1 MKKKVFITGASGT
14 VGKAFIKE
22 YSDLYKIYSYSR
34 NEKSQVALKREFP
47 NVEILIG
54 SIEDI
59 HTLDCAIANLDIDIL
74 IHAAALKHVDTA
86 EKQPSQA
93 VKINL
98 IGTLNVL
105 QICQKYNIKKVIGI
119 STDKACSPDNVYGM
133 SKYLMEKLFEEYYSS
148 NLNTVCCRFGN
159 VAWSNGSV
167 LPFWLNLKELNK
179 PLPITDIEMTRLIF
193 TSQEAARLVN
203 KSIELIDDLDS
214 FFILSKKMKSCRM
227 INLANLISQETTII
241 GIRPGEILSE
251 DLISIEEVSYA
262 YHLSDDNGQYIVIVK
277 NNESK
282 LLGQRLL
289 SPVNSITAEEMNKEE
304 MIELLEDVKNHIFT
318 YNSIRFNY

>member
-1 MKKKVFITGASGT
+1 MKKKIFITGASGT

-22 YSDLYKIYSYSR
+22 YYNLYDIYSYSR

-47 NVEILIG
+47 NIEIIIG

-59 HTLDCAIANLDIDIL
+59 HTLDCAIANLEIDIM

-93 VKINL
+93 IKINL
-98 IGTLNVL
+98 LGTLNVL
-105 QICQKYNIKKVIGI
+105 EICQKYNIKKVIGI

-133 SKYLMEKLFEEYYSS
+133 SKYLMEKLFEEYRSP

-167 LPFWLNLKELNK
+167 LPFWLNVKASNK
-179 PLPITDIEMTRLIF
+179 PLPITDINMTRLIF
-193 TSQEAARLVN
+193 TSTEAARLIN
-203 KSIELIDDLDS
+203 KSIILADDLDS
-214 FFILSKKMKSCRM
+214 FFILSKKMKACKM
-227 INLANLISQETTII
+227 IDLASLISDETTII
-241 GIRPGEILSE
+241 GLRPGEILSE
-251 DLISIEEVSYA
+251 DLISSKEVKYA
-262 YHLSDDNGQYIVIVK
+262 YQLSDDKAEYIVIIK
-277 NNESK
+277 NNESN
-282 LLGQRLL
+282 LLGEKLTT
-289 SPVNSITAEEMNKEE
+289 PVNSNTAEEMNKEE
-304 MIELLEDVKNHIFT
+304 MITLLKDVKNHIST

>member
-22 YSDLYKIYSYSR
+22 YYDLYDIYSYSR

-47 NVEILIG
+47 NVEIIIG

-59 HTLDCAIANLDIDIL
+59 HTLDCAIANLDIDVM

-93 VKINL
+93 IKINL
-98 IGTLNVL
+98 LGTLNVL
-105 QICQKYNIKKVIGI
+105 EICQKYNIKKVIGI

-133 SKYLMEKLFEEYYSS
+133 SKYLMEKLFEEYHSP

-167 LPFWLNLKELNK
+167 LPFWLNVKQSNK
-179 PLPITDIEMTRLIF
+179 PLPITDINMTRLIF
-193 TSQEAARLVN
+193 TSKEAARLIN
-203 KSIELIDDLDS
+203 KSITLADDLDS
-214 FFILSKKMKSCRM
+214 FFILSKKMKACKM
-227 INLANLISQETTII
+227 VDLASLISDETTII
-241 GIRPGEILSE
+241 GLRPGEILSE
-251 DLISIEEVSYA
+251 DLISSKEVKYA
-262 YHLSDDNGQYIVIVK
+262 YQLGDDQAEYIVIIK
-277 NNESK
+277 NNESN
-282 LLGQRLL
+282 LLGDKLT

-304 MIELLEDVKNHIFT
+304 MIVLLKDVKNHIST

>member
-22 YSDLYKIYSYSR
+22 YYDLYDIYSYSR

-47 NVEILIG
+47 NVEIIIG

-59 HTLDCAIANLDIDIL
+59 HTLDCAIANLDIDVM

-93 VKINL
+93 IKINL
-98 IGTLNVL
+98 LGTLNVL
-105 QICQKYNIKKVIGI
+105 EICQKYNIKKVIGI

-133 SKYLMEKLFEEYYSS
+133 SKYLMEKLFEEYHSP

-167 LPFWLNLKELNK
+167 LPFWLNVKQSNK
-179 PLPITDIEMTRLIF
+179 PLPITDINMTRLIF
-193 TSQEAARLVN
+193 TSKEAARLIN
-203 KSIELIDDLDS
+203 KSITLADDLDS
-214 FFILSKKMKSCRM
+214 FFILSKKMKACKM
-227 INLANLISQETTII
+227 VDLASLISDETTII
-241 GIRPGEILSE
+241 GLRPGEILSE
-251 DLISIEEVSYA
+251 DLISSKEVKYA
-262 YHLSDDNGQYIVIVK
+262 YQLGDDQAEYIVIIK
-277 NNESK
+277 NNESN
-282 LLGQRLL
+282 LLGDKLT
-289 SPVNSITAEEMNKEE
+289 SPVNSITAEEMNNEE
-304 MIELLEDVKNHIFT
+304 MIVLLKDVKNHIST

>member
-22 YSDLYKIYSYSR
+22 YYDIYQIYSYSR

-47 NVEILIG
+47 SIEIIIG

-59 HTLDCAIANLDIDIL
+59 HTLECAISNLNIDIV

-98 IGTLNVL
+98 LGTINVL
-105 QICQKYNIKKVIGI
+105 EICQKYNIKKVIGI
-119 STDKACSPDNVYGM
+119 STDKACSPDNIYGM
-133 SKYLMEKLFEEYYSS
+133 SKYLMEKLFEEYHNS

-167 LPFWLNLKELNK
+167 LPFWLNVKESNE
-179 PLPITDIEMTRLIF
+179 PLPITDLEMTRLIF
-193 TSQEAARLVN
+193 TSKEAAILIN
-203 KSIELIDDLDS
+203 KSITLSNDLDS
-214 FFILSKKMKSCRM
+214 FFILSRKMKSCKM
-227 INLANLISQETTII
+227 IDLAKLISDKTRVI
-241 GIRPGEILSE
+241 GLRPGEILSE
-251 DLISIEEVSYA
+251 DLISANEVKHA
-262 YHLSDDNGQYIVIVK
+262 FQLIDDYSEYIVIIK
-277 NNESK
+277 NNESN
-282 LLGQRLL
+282 LLGKKLTK
-289 SPVNSITAEEMNKEE
+289 PVNSKNAEKMNKSE
-304 MIELLEDVKNHIFT
+304 MISLLNDVKNHLSS
-318 YNSIRFNY
+318 YSSIKFNY

>member
-22 YSDLYKIYSYSR
+22 YHNSYEIYSYSR

-47 NVEILIG
+47 NIEILIG

-59 HTLDCAIANLDIDIL
+59 HTLECAISNLNIDIM

-98 IGTLNVL
+98 LGTINILE
-105 QICQKYNIKKVIGI
+105 ICQKYNIKKVIGI
-119 STDKACSPDNVYGM
+119 STDKACSPDNIYGM
-133 SKYLMEKLFEEYYSS
+133 SKYLMEKLFEEYHSPS
-148 NLNTVCCRFGN
+148 LNTVCCRFGN

-167 LPFWLNLKELNK
+167 LPFWLRVKESNK

-193 TSQEAARLVN
+193 TSQEAAWLIN
-203 KSIELIDDLDS
+203 KSIVLSDDLNS
-214 FFILSKKMKSCRM
+214 FFILSKKMKSCKM
-227 INLANLISQETTII
+227 IDLASLISDETTVI
-241 GIRPGEILSE
+241 GLRPGEILSE
-251 DLISIEEVSYA
+251 DLISIKEVKYA
-262 YHLSDDNGQYIVIVK
+262 YQLSDDKAEYIVIIK
-277 NNESK
+277 SSESN
-282 LLGQRLL
+282 LLGEKLT
-289 SPVNSITAEEMNKEE
+289 SPVNSTTAEKMNKKE
-304 MIELLEDVKNHIFT
+304 MIKLLNDVKNHIS
-318 YNSIRFNY
+318 NSSSIRFNY

>member
-22 YSDLYKIYSYSR
+22 YYNLYDIYSYSR

-47 NVEILIG
+47 NVEIIIG

-59 HTLDCAIANLDIDIL
+59 HTLDCAIANLEIDIM

-93 VKINL
+93 IKINL
-98 IGTLNVL
+98 LGTLNVL
-105 QICQKYNIKKVIGI
+105 EICQKYNIKKVIGI

-133 SKYLMEKLFEEYYSS
+133 SKYLMEKLFEEYRSP

-167 LPFWLNLKELNK
+167 LPFWLNVKESNK
-179 PLPITDIEMTRLIF
+179 PLPITDIDMTRLIF
-193 TSQEAARLVN
+193 TSKEAARLIN
-203 KSIELIDDLDS
+203 KSITLADDLDS
-214 FFILSKKMKSCRM
+214 FFILSKKMKACKM
-227 INLANLISQETTII
+227 VDLASLISDETTII
-241 GIRPGEILSE
+241 GLRPGEILSE
-251 DLISIEEVSYA
+251 DLISSKEVKYA
-262 YHLSDDNGQYIVIVK
+262 YQLSDDKAEYIVIIK
-277 NNESK
+277 NNESN
-282 LLGQRLL
+282 LLGEKLT

-304 MIELLEDVKNHIFT
+304 MIKLLKDVKNHIST

>member
-22 YSDLYKIYSYSR
+22 YYNLYDIYSYTR

-47 NVEILIG
+47 NVEIIIG

-59 HTLDCAIANLDIDIL
+59 HTLDCAIANIDIDIM

-93 VKINL
+93 IKINL
-98 IGTLNVL
+98 LGTLNVL
-105 QICQKYNIKKVIGI
+105 EICQKYNIKKVIGI

-133 SKYLMEKLFEEYYSS
+133 SKYLMEKLFEEYHSP

-167 LPFWLNLKELNK
+167 LPFWLNVKESNK

-193 TSQEAARLVN
+193 TSKEAARLIN
-203 KSIELIDDLDS
+203 KSITLADDLDS
-214 FFILSKKMKSCRM
+214 FFILSKKMKACKM
-227 INLANLISQETTII
+227 IDLARLISDETTII
-241 GIRPGEILSE
+241 GLRPGEILSE
-251 DLISIEEVSYA
+251 DLISSKEVKYA
-262 YHLSDDNGQYIVIVK
+262 YQLIDDKAEYIVIIK
-277 NNESK
+277 NNESN
-282 LLGQRLL
+282 LLGEKLTN
-289 SPVNSITAEEMNKEE
+289 PVNSITAEEMNKEE
-304 MIELLEDVKNHIFT
+304 MITLLKDVKNHIST

>member
-22 YSDLYKIYSYSR
+22 YYNLYDIYSYSR

-47 NVEILIG
+47 NVEIIIG

-59 HTLDCAIANLDIDIL
+59 HTLDCAIANLDIDIM

-93 VKINL
+93 IKINL
-98 IGTLNVL
+98 LGTLNIL
-105 QICQKYNIKKVIGI
+105 EICQKYNIKKVIGI

-133 SKYLMEKLFEEYYSS
+133 SKFLMEKLFEEYRSP

-167 LPFWLNLKELNK
+167 LPFWLNVKESNK
-179 PLPITDIEMTRLIF
+179 PLPITDIDMTRLIF
-193 TSQEAARLVN
+193 TSKEAARLIN
-203 KSIELIDDLDS
+203 KSITLTDDLNS
-214 FFILSKKMKSCRM
+214 FFILSKKMKACKM
-227 INLANLISQETTII
+227 VDLASLISDETTIV
-241 GIRPGEILSE
+241 GLRPGEILSE
-251 DLISIEEVSYA
+251 DLISSKEVKYA
-262 YHLSDDNGQYIVIVK
+262 YQLSDDKAEYIVIIK
-277 NNESK
+277 NNESN
-282 LLGQRLL
+282 LLGEKLT
-289 SPVNSITAEEMNKEE
+289 SPVNSTTAEEMNKEE
-304 MIELLEDVKNHIFT
+304 MIKLLKDVKNHISN

>member
-1 MKKKVFITGASGT
+1 MKKKIFITGASGT

-22 YSDLYKIYSYSR
+22 YNNLYDIYSYSR

-47 NVEILIG
+47 NIEIIIG

-59 HTLDCAIANLDIDIL
+59 HTLDCAIANLEIDIM

-93 VKINL
+93 IKINL
-98 IGTLNVL
+98 LGTLNVL
-105 QICQKYNIKKVIGI
+105 EICQKYNIKKVIGI

-133 SKYLMEKLFEEYYSS
+133 SKYLMEKLFEEYRSP

-167 LPFWLNLKELNK
+167 LPFWLNVKESNK
-179 PLPITDIEMTRLIF
+179 PLPITDIDMTRLIF
-193 TSQEAARLVN
+193 TSTEAARLIN
-203 KSIELIDDLDS
+203 KSIILADDLDS
-214 FFILSKKMKSCRM
+214 FFILSKKMKACKM
-227 INLANLISQETTII
+227 IDLASLISDETTII
-241 GIRPGEILSE
+241 GLRPGEILSE
-251 DLISIEEVSYA
+251 DLISSKEVKYA
-262 YHLSDDNGQYIVIVK
+262 YQLCDDKAEYIVIIK
-277 NNESK
+277 NNESN
-282 LLGQRLL
+282 LLGEKLTT
-289 SPVNSITAEEMNKEE
+289 PVNSNTAEEMNKEE
-304 MIELLEDVKNHIFT
+304 MITLLKDVKNHIST

>member
-22 YSDLYKIYSYSR
+22 YYNLYDIYSYSR

-47 NVEILIG
+47 NVEIIIG

-59 HTLDCAIANLDIDIL
+59 HTLDCAIANLDIDIM

-93 VKINL
+93 IKINL
-98 IGTLNVL
+98 LGTLNVL
-105 QICQKYNIKKVIGI
+105 EICQKYNIKKVIGI

-133 SKYLMEKLFEEYYSS
+133 SKFLMEKLFEEYRSP

-167 LPFWLNLKELNK
+167 LPFWLNVKESNK
-179 PLPITDIEMTRLIF
+179 PLPITDIDMTRLIF
-193 TSQEAARLVN
+193 TSKEAARLIN
-203 KSIELIDDLDS
+203 KSITLTDDLNS
-214 FFILSKKMKSCRM
+214 FFILSKKMKACKM
-227 INLANLISQETTII
+227 VDLASLISDETTII
-241 GIRPGEILSE
+241 GLRPGEILSE
-251 DLISIEEVSYA
+251 DLISSKEVKYA
-262 YHLSDDNGQYIVIVK
+262 YQLSDDKAEYIVIIK
-277 NNESK
+277 NNESN
-282 LLGQRLL
+282 LLGEKLTN
-289 SPVNSITAEEMNKEE
+289 PVNSSTAEEMNKEE
-304 MIELLEDVKNHIFT
+304 MIKLLKDVKNHISN

>member
-1 MKKKVFITGASGT
+1 MKKKIFITGASGT

-22 YSDLYKIYSYSR
+22 YYNLYDIYSYSR

-47 NVEILIG
+47 NIEIIIG

-59 HTLDCAIANLDIDIL
+59 HTLDCAIANLEIDIM

-93 VKINL
+93 IKINL
-98 IGTLNVL
+98 LGTLNVL
-105 QICQKYNIKKVIGI
+105 EICQKYNIKKVIGI

-133 SKYLMEKLFEEYYSS
+133 SKYLMEKLFEEYRSP

-167 LPFWLNLKELNK
+167 LPFWLNVKESNK
-179 PLPITDIEMTRLIF
+179 PLPITDIDMTRLIF
-193 TSQEAARLVN
+193 TSTEAARLIN
-203 KSIELIDDLDS
+203 KSIILADDLDS
-214 FFILSKKMKSCRM
+214 FFILSKKMKACKM
-227 INLANLISQETTII
+227 IDLASLISDETTII
-241 GIRPGEILSE
+241 GLRPGEILSE
-251 DLISIEEVSYA
+251 DLISSKEVKYA
-262 YHLSDDNGQYIVIVK
+262 YQLSDDKAEYIVIIK
-277 NNESK
+277 NNESN
-282 LLGQRLL
+282 LLGEKLTT
-289 SPVNSITAEEMNKEE
+289 PVNSNTAEEMNKEE
-304 MIELLEDVKNHIFT
+304 MITLLKDVKNHIST

>member
-22 YSDLYKIYSYSR
+22 YYDLYDIYSYSR

-47 NVEILIG
+47 NVEIIIG

-59 HTLDCAIANLDIDIL
+59 HTLECAIAKLDIDIM

-93 VKINL
+93 IKINL
-98 IGTLNVL
+98 LGTLNVL
-105 QICQKYNIKKVIGI
+105 EICQKYNIKKVIGI

-133 SKYLMEKLFEEYYSS
+133 SKYLMEKLFEEYHSP

-167 LPFWLNLKELNK
+167 LPFWLNVKESNK

-193 TSQEAARLVN
+193 TSKEAARLIN
-203 KSIELIDDLDS
+203 KSITIADDLDS
-214 FFILSKKMKSCRM
+214 FFILSKKMKACKM
-227 INLANLISQETTII
+227 VDLASLISDETTII
-241 GIRPGEILSE
+241 GLRPGEILSE
-251 DLISIEEVSYA
+251 DLISSKEVKYA
-262 YHLSDDNGQYIVIVK
+262 YHLSDDKAEYIVIIK
-277 NNESK
+277 NNVSN
-282 LLGQRLL
+282 LLGEKLT

-304 MIELLEDVKNHIFT
+304 MIKLLKDVKNHISN

>member
-22 YSDLYKIYSYSR
+22 YYNLYDIYSYSR

-47 NVEILIG
+47 NVEIIIG

-59 HTLDCAIANLDIDIL
+59 HTLDCAIANLDIDVM

-93 VKINL
+93 IKINL
-98 IGTLNVL
+98 LGTLNIL
-105 QICQKYNIKKVIGI
+105 EICQKYNIKKVIGI

-133 SKYLMEKLFEEYYSS
+133 SKYLMEKLFEEYHSP

-167 LPFWLNLKELNK
+167 LPFWLNVKESNK
-179 PLPITDIEMTRLIF
+179 PLPITDIDMTRLIF
-193 TSQEAARLVN
+193 TSKEAARLIN
-203 KSIELIDDLDS
+203 KSITLADDLDS
-214 FFILSKKMKSCRM
+214 FFILSKKMKACKM
-227 INLANLISQETTII
+227 VDLASLISNETTII
-241 GIRPGEILSE
+241 GLRPGEILSE
-251 DLISIEEVSYA
+251 DLISSKEVKYA
-262 YHLSDDNGQYIVIVK
+262 YQLSDDKAEYIVIIK
-277 NNESK
+277 NNESN
-282 LLGQRLL
+282 LLGEKLT

-304 MIELLEDVKNHIFT
+304 MIVLLKDVKNHIST